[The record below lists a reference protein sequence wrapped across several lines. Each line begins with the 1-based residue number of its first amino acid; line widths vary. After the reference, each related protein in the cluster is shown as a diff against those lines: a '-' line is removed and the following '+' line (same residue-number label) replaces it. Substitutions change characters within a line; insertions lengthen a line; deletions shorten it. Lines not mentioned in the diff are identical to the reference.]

1 MKLGKKEAIFLLCYI
16 SSIVMMYV
24 FGDIYNKPRV
34 LWLGCSVLT
43 VAVYATIAIRPIF
56 TRLDLIFRFVVI
68 ALFSVAAFVSNKPQ
82 MMMYAAFICTAD
94 LTNFRRIVITCFF
107 TCVAMVVL
115 VPIADLIGIVPKRVF
130 HRGSVIAH
138 SFGFGYYNVVPFT
151 YFFLVLEFL
160 YLKAIRNKKA
170 NWIELIIIFGLNY
183 VLYKLSTLRLA
194 FYLVCIILVL
204 YIILIKFNMFKLKAK
219 PLVIACSLTFP
230 LLFFLS
236 IWSNSAYNTSSPL
249 FVKMNQLLS
258 ERLDL
263 GHQALDMFSINLF
276 GHYIQTIK
284 TADTY
289 FYVDSGFL
297 FSLLGYGLL
306 FTGMA
311 LYIYTYLCHYA
322 AKNNKKMLFIWL
334 SSVAVFSVINNTW
347 ISLYIN
353 PILLYFPIL
362 LKNKEQG
369 NYNRFLS
376 LLGYN
381 KEL

>member
-1 MKLGKKEAIFLLCYI
+1 MKLGKKEAIFLFCYM
-16 SSIVMMYV
+16 SSIVLMYV

-43 VAVYATIAIRPIF
+43 VAVYATIAIRPKI
-56 TRLDLIFRFVVI
+56 TRPDLIFRFFVI

-94 LTNFRRIVITCFF
+94 LTSFKRIVVTCFF
-107 TCVAMVVL
+107 TCTAMIVL
-115 VPIADLIGIVPKRVF
+115 TPMADLVGIVPKRVF
-130 HRGSVIAH
+130 YRGSAIAH

-170 NWIELIIIFGLNY
+170 NWFELIILFGLNY

-194 FYLVCIILVL
+194 FYLVCIVIGL

-219 PLVIACSLTFP
+219 PLVVSCSLTFP
-230 LLFFLS
+230 LLFFFS
-236 IWSNSAYNTSSPL
+236 IWSNSAYNTSSPMFL
-249 FVKMNQLLS
+249 NMNRLLS
-258 ERLDL
+258 DRLNL

-284 TADTY
+284 TANEY

-311 LYIYTYLCHYA
+311 LCIYTYLCHYA

-347 ISLYIN
+347 ISLYMN

-369 NYNRFLS
+369 DYKKFLS
-376 LLGYN
+376 LLGYK

>member
-1 MKLGKKEAIFLLCYI
+1 MWFLLRTFFGVGV
-16 SSIVMMYV
+16 SV
-24 FGDIYNKPRV
+24 FE
-34 LWLGCSVLT
+34 
-43 VAVYATIAIRPIF
+43 
-56 TRLDLIFRFVVI
+56 
-68 ALFSVAAFVSNKPQ
+68 SNTEQ
-82 MMMYAAFICTAD
+82 
-94 LTNFRRIVITCFF
+94 
-107 TCVAMVVL
+107 
-115 VPIADLIGIVPKRVF
+115 
-130 HRGSVIAH
+130 
-138 SFGFGYYNVVPFT
+138 
-151 YFFLVLEFL
+151 
-160 YLKAIRNKKA
+160 KA